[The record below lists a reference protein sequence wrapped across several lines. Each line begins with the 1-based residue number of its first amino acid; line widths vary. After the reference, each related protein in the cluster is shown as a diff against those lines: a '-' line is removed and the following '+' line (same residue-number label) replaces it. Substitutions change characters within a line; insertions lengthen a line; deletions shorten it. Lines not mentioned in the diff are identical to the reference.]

1 MSFGV
6 QLNPYEY
13 HNLTYRSFRYSNSSM
28 PLINI
33 DLGFSAFLQ
42 PGPAVE
48 VINKILSFGPVG
60 ARGGGPQARDLDQLD
75 QRQIAILKKKL
86 RGAKVSITWGG
97 DRSYSVYGHT
107 TALCRFFEVAMI

>member
-1 MSFGV
+1 MSYGV
-6 QLNPYEY
+6 GRLGLQLTN
-13 HNLTYRSFRYSNSSM
+13 RSFRYSNSAV

-60 ARGGGPQARDLDQLD
+60 ARGGGPQARELDQLD

-86 RGAKVSITWGG
+86 RGAKVSAFPLTRWAA
-97 DRSYSVYGHT
+97 DPKET
-107 TALCRFFEVAMI
+107 F

>member
-1 MSFGV
+1 
-6 QLNPYEY
+6 
-13 HNLTYRSFRYSNSSM
+13 M

-42 PGPAVE
+42 PGAAVD

-60 ARGGGPQARDLDQLD
+60 ARGGGPQSRELDQLD

-86 RGAKVSITWGG
+86 RGAKVSVLICSQRAATCLPLCLSDSCTLLQIHGVCST
-97 DRSYSVYGHT
+97 RSNISSTSPTVRARVCT
-107 TALCRFFEVAMI
+107 RLSP

>member
-1 MSFGV
+1 
-6 QLNPYEY
+6 
-13 HNLTYRSFRYSNSSM
+13 M

-48 VINKILSFGPVG
+48 VVNKILSFGPVG
-60 ARGGGPQARDLDQLD
+60 ARGGGPQARELDQLD

-86 RGAKVSITWGG
+86 RGAKVSQISGCHVACIFRSHPGG
-97 DRSYSVYGHT
+97 S
-107 TALCRFFEVAMI
+107 I

>member
-1 MSFGV
+1 
-6 QLNPYEY
+6 
-13 HNLTYRSFRYSNSSM
+13 M

-48 VINKILSFGPVG
+48 VVNKILSFGPVG
-60 ARGGGPQARDLDQLD
+60 ARGGGPQARELDQLD

-86 RGAKVSITWGG
+86 RGAKVSHISNHDISFPAT
-97 DRSYSVYGHT
+97 SIHIHIH
-107 TALCRFFEVAMI
+107 A

>member
-1 MSFGV
+1 
-6 QLNPYEY
+6 
-13 HNLTYRSFRYSNSSM
+13 M

-60 ARGGGPQARDLDQLD
+60 ARGGGPQARELDQLD

-86 RGAKVSITWGG
+86 RGAKVSAAWPVTNVTLMPFSARHLTPVLRHPPPELAPAHGRHC
-97 DRSYSVYGHT
+97 DP
-107 TALCRFFEVAMI
+107 ALGR

>member
-1 MSFGV
+1 
-6 QLNPYEY
+6 
-13 HNLTYRSFRYSNSSM
+13 M

-42 PGPAVE
+42 PGPAVD

-60 ARGGGPQARDLDQLD
+60 ARGGGPQARELDQLD

-86 RGAKVSITWGG
+86 RGAKVSTSFARVPS
-97 DRSYSVYGHT
+97 RSTCSPDVHGPNSSST
-107 TALCRFFEVAMI
+107 SPTVRARACTRSLP